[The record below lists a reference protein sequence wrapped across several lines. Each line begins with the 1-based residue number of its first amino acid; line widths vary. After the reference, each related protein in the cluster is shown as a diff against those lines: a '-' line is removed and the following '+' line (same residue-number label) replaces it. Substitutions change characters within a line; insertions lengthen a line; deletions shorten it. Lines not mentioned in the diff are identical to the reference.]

1 MDNRTTVTILKA
13 RFDELIRAESKVY
26 AMRAAIT
33 TLLEAVEFEKP
44 ITSKRDDK
52 RGAVVFVIGGE
63 KMR

>member
-1 MDNRTTVTILKA
+1 MDNKVTVTISKA
-13 RFDELIRAESKVY
+13 RFDELLRAESKVY

-52 RGAVVFVIGGE
+52 RGAVVFILGGQ
-63 KMR
+63 K